1 MKELTFLRLP
11 RKAKF
16 LQLYEDLHNNFSHLG
31 PGIQEWTMQSL

>member
-16 LQLYEDLHNNFSHLG
+16 LRLYEDLHNNFSHLG
-31 PGIQEWTMQSL
+31 PGFQEWTMQSL